1 MFETSLVTKGII
13 RYIFHYIQFMWR
25 HIPLN
30 FTPTISPWV
39 LGCPGARRSPVPELR
54 GVDGAVVEISLRS
67 LALRPRRQGQR
78 RGWKR
83 GTNGLVDGTSEPETM
98 IFHKFSMT

>member
-1 MFETSLVTKGII
+1 M
-13 RYIFHYIQFMWR
+13 
-25 HIPLN
+25 
-30 FTPTISPWV
+30 
-39 LGCPGARRSPVPELR
+39 PELR